1 MVLAD
6 MKLAGTIPTDVVLFN
21 IDSKSEVNG
30 KQSKVAIVSVL
41 QNVFNEMQGFSGSN
55 PFLADLERNLT
66 EEGKY
71 DLFKEK
77 FEDSFGSAWEESRSD
92 FDFIQDDVVEVLDEA
107 PATIN
112 GRITPIGCSLGCS
125 TVSKTSHGAIMQ
137 AFLPMPCRPLRATH
151 CSLNLQTENIC
162 SPKPLRVATAS
173 AGFRLIR
180 TARSHCMSPH

>member
-1 MVLAD
+1 
-6 MKLAGTIPTDVVLFN
+6 MKRIIHICLWLLTGIFA
-21 IDSKSEVNG
+21 EVSLSA
-30 KQSKVAIVSVL
+30 Q
-41 QNVFNEMQGFSGSN
+41 N
-55 PFLADLERNLT
+55 PFIYHK
-66 EEGKY
+66 GKTY
-71 DLFKEK
+71 KDVAALFRIRLH
-77 FEDSFGSAWEESRSD
+77 FLCMFVAYSSAV
-92 FDFIQDDVVEVLDEA
+92 IPA

-125 TVSKTSHGAIMQ
+125 TISKTSHGAIMQ
-137 AFLPMPCRPLRATH
+137 AFLPMPCRPHRATH